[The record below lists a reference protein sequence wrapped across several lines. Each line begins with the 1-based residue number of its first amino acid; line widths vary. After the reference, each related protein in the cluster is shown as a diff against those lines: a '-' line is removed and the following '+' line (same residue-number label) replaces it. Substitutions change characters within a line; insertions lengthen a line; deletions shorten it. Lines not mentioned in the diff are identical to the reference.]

1 MVHARDSRFN
11 ERMTPFSPTLPNARS
26 IASLLPTSHAAGGPL
41 PPAFDQSVRWPV
53 SVLGVP
59 FAPLT
64 QREAVARIGEMI
76 ASRQPHQVV
85 TANVDF
91 LVRAR
96 HDVELRR
103 ILLEADLVLCDGAP
117 VRWASHMLG
126 NPLPERVAGADLVP
140 ALLDAAEVKGHRV
153 FLLGAAEGVAARA
166 AANIAKRWPAVK
178 LVGHHSPPFADLLQM
193 DHEEILRLVRTAQ
206 PDLLLVSFG
215 CPKQEKWISMHL
227 HSLGVPVVIGVGAT
241 IDFLAGRVRR
251 APTWMQRCGAEWA
264 FRLLQEPARLH
275 RRYRSNLRE
284 FFPAIAAQVRRL
296 HTTPPRGSVP
306 CAPTLRYQPGLLEVR
321 AGTDFTRRG
330 LERHQ
335 RFWRT
340 TAPFTQT
347 CVLDGSDVVAID
359 ATGAAFLADWRRRIR
374 AAGGR
379 LVLLTPS
386 PVLREALHVLGLL
399 DLFPAAASAV
409 EAQQWASGV
418 RDEPSVSCDPDAG
431 FVRWH
436 GEIHALNARDVWRMT
451 LQYLFALGVR
461 RPAVVIDLSDV
472 RFVDSAAASVM
483 LRLKEAARGQFGYD
497 ALFIGARPAVRNV
510 LRFAGAA
517 GQLLPPS

>member
-1 MVHARDSRFN
+1 
-11 ERMTPFSPTLPNARS
+11 MTPFSPTLPTGRPF
-26 IASLLPTSHAAGGPL
+26 ASLLSSSHAAGGPL
-41 PPAFDQSVRWPV
+41 PPVSDQPLRWPV

-59 FAPLT
+59 FAPVT
-64 QREAVARIGEMI
+64 QNEAVARIGAMI
-76 ASRQPHQVV
+76 AAGRPHQIV

-91 LVRAR
+91 LVQAR

-140 ALLDAAEVKGHRV
+140 ALLDAAGVHGHRV
-153 FLLGAAEGVAARA
+153 FLLGAAPDVASRA
-166 AANIAKRWPAVK
+166 AANIGMRWPNVK
-178 LVGHHSPPFADLLQM
+178 LVGHHSPPFADLLHM
-193 DHEEILRLVRTAQ
+193 DHDEILRIIREAR

-227 HSLGVPVVIGVGAT
+227 HTLGVPVAIGVGAT
-241 IDFLAGRVRR
+241 IDFLAGKVRR
-251 APTWMQRCGAEWA
+251 APSWVQRCGAEWA

-275 RRYRSNLRE
+275 RRYRSNFRQ
-284 FFPAIAAQVRRL
+284 FFPAITAQVRRL
-296 HTTPPRGSVP
+296 RARVP
-306 CAPTLRYQPGLLEVR
+306 EHGEERAPTLRYEPGLLEVR
-321 AGTDFTRRG
+321 MGSNLTRAG
-330 LERHQ
+330 LEKHT

-340 TAPFTQT
+340 TVPFEQS
-347 CVLDGSDVVAID
+347 CVLDASDVTAID
-359 ATGAAFLADWRRRIR
+359 ATGAAFLVDWRRRVR

-379 LVLLTPS
+379 LVLLVPS
-386 PVLREALHVLGLL
+386 ATLRDTLRILGLL
-399 DLFPAAASAV
+399 DLFPIAENKV
-409 EAQQWASGV
+409 EAQQWLSGV
-418 RDEPSVSCDPDAG
+418 RDEPPVSCDPDAG

-451 LQYLFALGVR
+451 LQYLFTLGVR

-472 RFVDSAAASVM
+472 RFVDSAAAKLM

-510 LRFAGAA
+510 LRFSGAA

>member
-1 MVHARDSRFN
+1 
-11 ERMTPFSPTLPNARS
+11 MTPFSPSLPTARPF
-26 IASLLPTSHAAGGPL
+26 ASLLPTSHAAGGPL
-41 PPAFDQSVRWPV
+41 PPIYDRPLRWPV

-64 QREAVARIGEMI
+64 QREAVARIGDMI
-76 ASRQPHQVV
+76 ANGRPHQVV

-91 LVRAR
+91 LVQAR
-96 HDVELRR
+96 QDVELRR

-140 ALLDAAEVKGHRV
+140 ALLDVASERGHRV
-153 FLLGAAEGVAARA
+153 FLLGATPESASRA
-166 AANIAKRWPAVK
+166 AANIEMRWPAVK
-178 LVGHHSPPFADLLQM
+178 LAGHYSPPFADLLQM
-193 DHEEILRLVRTAQ
+193 DHDEIIRIVREAR
-206 PDLLLVSFG
+206 PALLLVSFG

-227 HSLGVPVVIGVGAT
+227 HSLGVPVAIGVGAT

-251 APTWMQRCGAEWA
+251 APRWVQRCGAEWA
-264 FRLLQEPARLH
+264 YRLLQEPARLH
-275 RRYRSNLRE
+275 RRYRSNFRQ
-284 FFPAIAAQVRRL
+284 FFPAITAQVRRL
-296 HTTPPRGSVP
+296 RPRVP
-306 CAPTLRYQPGLLEVR
+306 KGTVECAPTLRYEPGLLEVR
-321 AGTDFTRRG
+321 AGSNLTRPG
-330 LERHQ
+330 LEQHA

-340 TAPFTQT
+340 TVPFEQS
-347 CVLDGSDVVAID
+347 CVIDASDIVAID
-359 ATGAAFLADWRRRIR
+359 ATGAAFLVDWRRRVR

-379 LVLLTPS
+379 LVLLKPS
-386 PVLREALHVLGLL
+386 AILRDTLRVLGLD
-399 DLFPAAASAV
+399 DLFPFAANAV
-409 EAQQWASGV
+409 EAQQWLSGV
-418 RDEPSVSCDPDAG
+418 RDEPPVSCDTDAG

-436 GEIHALNARDVWRMT
+436 GEIHALNSRDVWRMT

-472 RFVDSAAASVM
+472 RFVDSAAAKLM

-497 ALFIGARPAVRNV
+497 TLFIGARPAVRNV
-510 LRFAGAA
+510 LRFSGAA